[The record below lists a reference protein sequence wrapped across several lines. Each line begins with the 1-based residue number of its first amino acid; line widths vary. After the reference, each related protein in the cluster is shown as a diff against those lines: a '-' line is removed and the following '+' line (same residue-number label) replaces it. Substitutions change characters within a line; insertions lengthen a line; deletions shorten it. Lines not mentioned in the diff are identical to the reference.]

1 MLIMLTAYFIVVF
14 SALKIRKLIR
24 NAAMSQFTRR
34 LNADMD
40 KTLIALVSSQSLY
53 YVLELT
59 RIF

>member
-24 NAAMSQFTRR
+24 NAAMSKFTRR

-40 KTLIALVSSQSLY
+40 KTLIALVSFQSLY